1 MVRGWKRFSDV
12 AKDMLTRHFTAISKR
27 LFTVGAKLLAPPPGF
42 REVCWTRPPVYENC
56 LSRKSL
62 LNRSNRNLTPTV
74 STNIYYTHKWKFC
87 AEMLYFFFWLIRKIR
102 ASMNYLFTVFNPHCL
117 TSMTHK
123 WNPILTNA
131 NYSTSTLL
139 LLSKQNFN
147 DYWKHEYLV
156 VTNLG
161 SSNFTH
167 EWNWVHTQMKGLFL
181 ETLQTFQ
188 TIKQTL

>member
-1 MVRGWKRFSDV
+1 MTLPWVSNYF
-12 AKDMLTRHFTAISKR
+12 
-27 LFTVGAKLLAPPPGF
+27 PPRGF

-131 NYSTSTLL
+131 NHSTSSLHYCYYRNKILMTIG
-139 LLSKQNFN
+139 N
-147 DYWKHEYLV
+147 
-156 VTNLG
+156 TNI
-161 SSNFTH
+161 SS
-167 EWNWVHTQMKGLFL
+167 
-181 ETLQTFQ
+181 LQ
-188 TIKQTL
+188 I